1 MTEEKKNKEDV
12 AKDKAPVKEVK
23 DDAPKSAVEETAKPV
38 AKGKKAKRSI
48 FKGQAHIQCTYNNT
62 MITISDVNGAVLG
75 WSSAGLLGFKGAKKS
90 TPYAATKV
98 AADVT
103 EKIRKF
109 NLKELMILIKGVGG
123 GRESSIRGLAGAGF
137 DISLIKDITPM
148 PHNGC
153 RRRKPRRV

>member
-1 MTEEKKNKEDV
+1 MTGEKKIVKEDIKKE
-12 AKDKAPVKEVK
+12 ADSVKEAELLQVSSK
-23 DDAPKSAVEETAKPV
+23 ASKS
-38 AKGKKAKRSI
+38 KRSI

-62 MITISDVNGAVLG
+62 MITVSDMNGAVLG

-90 TPYAATKV
+90 TPYAATRV
-98 AADVT
+98 AADVS
-103 EKIRKF
+103 EKVKKY
-109 NLKELMILIKGVGG
+109 NLKELMIFIKGVGG

-137 DISLIKDITPM
+137 DISLIKDITPI

>member
-1 MTEEKKNKEDV
+1 MTEEKKL
-12 AKDKAPVKEVK
+12 KDEEVK
-23 DDAPKSAVEETAKPV
+23 KEESSSKEGVAQPSSKS
-38 AKGKKAKRSI
+38 KKVKNSI

-62 MITISDVNGAVLG
+62 MITITDMNGAVLG

-103 EKIRKF
+103 ERVRKF
-109 NLKELMILIKGVGG
+109 NVKELMVFIKGVGG
-123 GRESSIRGLAGAGF
+123 GRESSVRGLAGGGF
-137 DISLIKDITPM
+137 DIALIKDITPV